1 MTGFAVMTKMK
12 NVAVLRER
20 AEVRVLQIR
29 EVVNEPAEPS
39 P

>member
-1 MTGFAVMTKMK
+1 MTVAAVMSDTK

-20 AEVRVLQIR
+20 AGVRVLVIHG
-29 EVVNEPAEPS
+29 VVTESAEPS

>member
-1 MTGFAVMTKMK
+1 MTRFAVMTKMK

-20 AEVRVLQIR
+20 AGVRVLVIR
-29 EVVNEPAEPS
+29 ELVTESAEPS

>member
-20 AEVRVLQIR
+20 AGVRVLLIR
-29 EVVNEPAEPS
+29 RPITE
-39 P
+39 